1 MNILPNFKAMIVFVV
16 IFLSILCSE
25 IFEISESNGS
35 SARRFETLFEKV
47 QSINVFKT
55 KILESYHE
63 WDRRS
68 AETIGII
75 KQIENSLKIL
85 EATYIGMI
93 IGVISAIAGYICSI
107 FAMIFSNYKAVSD
120 TLKSVGDSLIDP
132 GDITFAGSAIVNSV
146 FTEKDYKKAETTLN
160 TLMTLTQ
167 ELEDER
173 KKYFRLVKEF
183 ETILDGLNENELKVL
198 RIYLEK
204 NELGNVMN
212 DVDLDPSVVDN
223 IPPNMRE
230 MDRLKINEDV
240 INKKIFEFNLI
251 RIISEEIK
259 KDPVMEHI
267 LHIIYERENGQN
279 AFNTLQTIPS
289 FKFIANGV
297 DLFGNKLHDLKYS
310 PFLDGMSNVF
320 SLLEKTL
327 TLTHLI
333 AKQEE
338 VSAQCEEIGR
348 IVKQLEEYKSDMKDI
363 FRMTLKWDCFHEN

>member
-1 MNILPNFKAMIVFVV
+1 MTNFKAMIVFVV

-120 TLKSVGDSLIDP
+120 TLKSVGDSLIDA

-160 TLMTLTQ
+160 TLMRLTQ

-240 INKKIFEFNLI
+240 INKKLFEFNLI

-289 FKFIANGV
+289 FKFIVNGV

-348 IVKQLEEYKSDMKDI
+348 IAKQLEEYKWDMKDI